1 MNFFKHIL
9 IASMALLPFFA
20 LAGNENFQLGS
31 RSAALGG
38 TSACLSDIWA
48 VGNNQAGLGYLKN
61 ITLGAYY
68 DNKFLLKDLNTGAAA
83 VAFPIKK
90 MGVLAVSY
98 VQTGNKLYKE
108 SKYGF
113 AYARAFGENISIGI
127 QLNYQRVFIGE
138 GYNQRKGFFT
148 GEVGLQAKVLKNL
161 TLGAHVYNP
170 TLTKMTDYNNERI
183 PVIFKLGMLYKFS
196 EKVFIAVEGE
206 KDLDY
211 KPYMKFGIEYA
222 PIKQIYIR
230 TGIST
235 NPFQNGI
242 GVGLNLGGLKID
254 VSSTIHPQLGVS
266 PQMGL
271 SYLFGKQ
278 VESINKK

>member
-1 MNFFKHIL
+1 MNFFKPIL
-9 IASMALLPFFA
+9 ISSMALLPFLG

-38 TSACLSDIWA
+38 TSACLRDIWA

-161 TLGAHVYNP
+161 TLGAHIYNP

-211 KPYMKFGIEYA
+211 KPYLKIGIEYV
-222 PIKQIYIR
+222 PVKQVFIR

-242 GVGLNLGGLKID
+242 GVGLSFGGLKID

-266 PQMGL
+266 PQMGI
-271 SYLFGKQ
+271 SYLFGK
-278 VESINKK
+278 ESESATKK

>member
-1 MNFFKHIL
+1 MNFFKYIL
-9 IASMALLPFFA
+9 ISGLALLPF
-20 LAGNENFQLGS
+20 LGIAGNENFQLGA

-98 VQTGNKLYKE
+98 VQTGSKLYKE

-183 PVIFKLGMLYKFS
+183 PVIFKLGLLYRFS

-211 KPYMKFGIEYA
+211 KPYLKFGIEYA
-222 PIKQIYIR
+222 PVKQVFIR

-242 GVGLNLGGLKID
+242 GVGLKFGGLKID

-271 SYLFGKQ
+271 SYLFGKEA
-278 VESINKK
+278 ESPNKK

>member
-1 MNFFKHIL
+1 
-9 IASMALLPFFA
+9 MALLPFFA